1 MPIIHV
7 HFIQINF
14 TSRQWLLA
22 LAKTTPLI
30 ILQSTFGYD
39 ENKSTKHLMFFF
51 LFSFVLAVFAEELV
65 MI

>member
-7 HFIQINF
+7 RIIQINC
-14 TSRQWLLA
+14 TSRQWLLE

-39 ENKSTKHLMFFF
+39 ENKSTQYLMIFF
-51 LFSFVLAVFAEELV
+51 LLFFLVF
-65 MI
+65 